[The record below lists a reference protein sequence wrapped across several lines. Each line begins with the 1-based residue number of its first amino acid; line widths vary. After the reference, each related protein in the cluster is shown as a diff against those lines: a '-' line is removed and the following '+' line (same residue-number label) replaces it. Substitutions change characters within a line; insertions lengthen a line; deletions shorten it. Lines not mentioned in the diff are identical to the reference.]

1 MREIKFRAW
10 DNGHKHMRTDILI
23 GRQHGGAWVETY
35 EGNVFEGEVMQ
46 YTGLKDRNG
55 KDIYEGDLVRY
66 ATHDVLIVEYRAP
79 AFALRDPNAEDY
91 WQWSAGLEGVGGSH
105 PVDIEVIGNIWD
117 TPELREA
124 ES

>member
-10 DNGHKHMRTDILI
+10 SDVGQQMYDESCGFDTYAVFQEHKDTPDAIHL
-23 GRQHGGAWVETY
+23 
-35 EGNVFEGEVMQ
+35 MQ
-46 YTGLKDRNG
+46 YTGLQDRNG
-55 KDIYEGDLVRY
+55 KEIYEGDLVRY
-66 ATHDVLIVEYRAP
+66 AAHDVLIVEYKAP
-79 AFALRDPNAEDY
+79 AFTLRNPNAEDY
-91 WQWSAGLEGVGGSH
+91 WQWSVGLEGLGGGH